1 MSVKEKKIPHFFIS
15 IYPPLLCVCVS
26 LFNKLSKL
34 WITKE
39 AWLDKM
45 QKKKKR
51 KRKWNKRRKE
61 EEEEEE
67 EPLVHRVKRRGC

>member
-45 QKKKKR
+45 QKKKK
-51 KRKWNKRRKE
+51 KE
-61 EEEEEE
+61 
-67 EPLVHRVKRRGC
+67 KKMK

>member
-45 QKKKKR
+45 QKKKK
-51 KRKWNKRRKE
+51 KGKENEIKE
-61 EEEEEE
+61 EKKKKKKKKS
-67 EPLVHRVKRRGC
+67 LWCIV